1 MYCKLN
7 IYQKLS
13 EGATVNMNTKPII
26 ALDFPSEKDVMG
38 FLAQFEE
45 KLFVKIG
52 MELYMQEGP
61 RIVHQVKSE
70 GHDIFL
76 DLKLHDIPN
85 TVNSAM
91 KGLGRLGVDL
101 VNVHAAGG
109 RAMMEGALEGLEAG
123 TAAGGKRAALIAV
136 TQLTSTTELQ
146 MQNEQK
152 IGLSLQESVLHY
164 AQLSKQAGLNGVVCS
179 VHEAHAIREA
189 CGEDFLRVTPGIR
202 MLGGE
207 AHDQKRIATPD
218 GAKKDGSSLIV
229 VGRAITGAANP
240 VVAYKKVCEL
250 WEEK

>member
-1 MYCKLN
+1 M
-7 IYQKLS
+7 
-13 EGATVNMNTKPII
+13 MNTKPII
-26 ALDFPSEKDVMG
+26 ALDFPGEKDVMN
-38 FLAQFEE
+38 FLAQFDE

-61 RIVHQVKSE
+61 SIVQKVKE
-70 GHDIFL
+70 QGHDIFL

-85 TVNSAM
+85 TVKSAM
-91 KGLGRLGVDL
+91 KGLARLGVDL

-123 TAAGGKRAALIAV
+123 TEAGKTRAALIAV
-136 TQLTSTTELQ
+136 TQLTSTTEQQ
-146 MQNEQK
+146 MQQEQK
-152 IGLSLQESVLHY
+152 IALALNESVLHY
-164 AQLSKQAGLNGVVCS
+164 AQLTKQAGLNGVVCS
-179 VHEAHAIREA
+179 VHEANAIREA

-240 VVAYKKVCEL
+240 VAAYQEVCQL
-250 WEEK
+250 WEAK